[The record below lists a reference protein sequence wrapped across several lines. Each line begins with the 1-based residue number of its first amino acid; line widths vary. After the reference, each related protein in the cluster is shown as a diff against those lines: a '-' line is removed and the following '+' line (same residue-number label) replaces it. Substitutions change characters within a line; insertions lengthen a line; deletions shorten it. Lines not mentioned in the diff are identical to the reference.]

1 VQEQLASPFL
11 FFILHNFLKIPP
23 ETFGCSPEFSV
34 FFFEFFL
41 FLFFFLGFLTFSQA
55 KRGFVAIET
64 Q

>member
-34 FFFEFFL
+34 FFSEFFL
-41 FLFFFLGFLTFSQA
+41 FLFFFFWVF
-55 KRGFVAIET
+55 
-64 Q
+64 